1 MTLSKDLKYG
11 NCVKAPVNYQLKF
24 STVPGNALFDA
35 TMQFDERDDS
45 YKIVSDISS
54 NQRIWSP
61 V

>member
-54 NQRIWSP
+54 N
-61 V
+61 